1 MWMKVNVDESY
12 SIMFC
17 LHRESLDT
25 VKEAEMRSRICGVS
39 SHMQPF
45 YFSFGV
51 VLGEMILQHGDNLS
65 QTLQGTHL
73 SAAEKQVVKMT
84 IHTLK
89 ICYN

>member
-1 MWMKVNVDESY
+1 MKVNVDESY

-25 VKEAEMRSRICGVS
+25 VKEAEMRCRTCGVS

-65 QTLQGTHL
+65 QTLQGTQL
-73 SAAEKQVVKMT
+73 SAAEEQQVVNMT